1 MKNKVVNKSVATY
14 LRANV
19 KGQRDLNPKSLRL
32 NLNNSSWKVV
42 GLNPVAGKYFFALN
56 VINAEFTCFIF
67 FSCIALN

>member
-1 MKNKVVNKSVATY
+1 MLRASVKYKVVNGSVATY

-56 VINAEFTCFIF
+56 EINVEI
-67 FSCIALN
+67 